1 VGFRTVFVSFF
12 LFGFVFAT
20 DNVTAQ
26 TVAYRQ
32 TNLAS
37 NLPNVANNV
46 TPRLVNPFG
55 STFLSGQ
62 PFFIADN
69 NVGRVTVHDAT
80 GLSAGPGSFTV
91 PNAAKTGFDTPTG
104 IPVWK

>member
-12 LFGFVFAT
+12 LFGFLFAT
-20 DNVTAQ
+20 DNVRAQ

-46 TPRLVNPFG
+46 TPRLVTATAVAAIVAVGLAIAGCGGYGGNAQANRG
-55 STFLSGQ
+55 TASIMVTAQSG
-62 PFFIADN
+62 N
-69 NVGRVTVHDAT
+69 NSHMTTIRVTAQ
-80 GLSAGPGSFTV
+80 
-91 PNAAKTGFDTPTG
+91 
-104 IPVWK
+104 